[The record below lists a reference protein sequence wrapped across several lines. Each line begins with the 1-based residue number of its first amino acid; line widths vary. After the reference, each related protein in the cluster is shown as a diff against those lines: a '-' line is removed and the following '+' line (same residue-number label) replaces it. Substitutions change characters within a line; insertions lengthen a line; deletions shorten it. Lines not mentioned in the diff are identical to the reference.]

1 MKRILF
7 LSIVLLVFSSISWAQ
22 DNFTEGSVWACSMYR
37 TKQGHTDDYLKYLRE
52 NYIPTSSAATKQ
64 GLNLGSKVYVKTAS
78 NPADWDVAI
87 CTLFASYGDAL
98 DFDPE
103 NDKKSKAIQA
113 AHWKTADEAK
123 QREMSEKRFA
133 YRDFVGSDYFREVT
147 LRPMP

>member
-1 MKRILF
+1 MKRF
-7 LSIVLLVFSSISWAQ
+7 LLASIAVLIFTGISWAQ
-22 DNFTEGSVWACSMYR
+22 ENFTEGPVWACSLYR
-37 TKQGHTDDYLKYLRE
+37 TKQGHTDDYLKYLRD
-52 NYIPTSSAATKQ
+52 NFLPTSAEAAKQ
-64 GLNLGSKVYVKTAS
+64 GLNLGSKVFVKTPS

-123 QREMSEKRFA
+123 QREMSSKRFE
-133 YRDFVGSDYFREVT
+133 YRDFVANDYMREVT